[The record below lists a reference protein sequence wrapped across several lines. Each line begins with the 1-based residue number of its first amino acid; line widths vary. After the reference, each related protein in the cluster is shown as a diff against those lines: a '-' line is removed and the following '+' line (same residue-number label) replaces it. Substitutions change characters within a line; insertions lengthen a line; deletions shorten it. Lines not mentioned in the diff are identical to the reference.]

1 MLKRSLKRSKE
12 RQDTQREESGKRQS
26 FHVRCKTRNPK
37 QEKERVLKG
46 QYEFKTVI
54 APSDYA
60 TFFSHSC

>member
-26 FHVRCKTRNPK
+26 FHVICKTRNPK
-37 QEKERVLKG
+37 QEKERVLKC
-46 QYEFKTVI
+46 QYEFKIVI
-54 APSDYA
+54 SPSDYA